1 MYNLVYDN
9 RRITFGNVNVGYE
22 YPYASITYSS
32 VDHGTVSGVA
42 TAQIGSTVT
51 VTATPASGYT
61 LSYITVNGTQIAG
74 NSFVVTGDTVV
85 GAVFVEID
93 EVTIGNQVWKKS
105 NLAINDGGG
114 GITVVNGEY
123 YYTQN
128 AAIRVASTVNGWH
141 LPSPEEFNT
150 LITNAGGFS
159 GLASTETWTYGG
171 GDNSSGFNAQ
181 AKGGIIPFVD
191 PNNPRGVGQ
200 DAYYWSNDT
209 TNKSVLSLYHGSSS
223 SNAQV
228 SNASSIRNNGSGT
241 VRLIKD

>member
-1 MYNLVYDN
+1 MYNLVYSN
-9 RRITFGNVNVGYE
+9 HRITFGNVNVGYE
-22 YPYASITYSS
+22 YPYVSITYST

-51 VTATPASGYT
+51 VTATPSSGYT

-85 GAVFVEID
+85 GAVFVEAD
-93 EVTIGNQVWKKS
+93 EVTIGNQVWKKH
-105 NLAINDGGG
+105 NLAINDNGG

-123 YYTQN
+123 YYTQD
-128 AAIRVASTVNGWH
+128 AAIRVAATVTGWH

-181 AKGGIIPFVD
+181 AKGGIITFLD
-191 PNNPRGVGQ
+191 PNNPQSVGRSC
-200 DAYYWSNDT
+200 YCWSNDT
-209 TNKSVLSLYHGSSS
+209 SNRYCLYLYHLSD
-223 SNAQV
+223 AVDVTVTRV
-228 SNASSIRNNGSGT
+228 SASIVP